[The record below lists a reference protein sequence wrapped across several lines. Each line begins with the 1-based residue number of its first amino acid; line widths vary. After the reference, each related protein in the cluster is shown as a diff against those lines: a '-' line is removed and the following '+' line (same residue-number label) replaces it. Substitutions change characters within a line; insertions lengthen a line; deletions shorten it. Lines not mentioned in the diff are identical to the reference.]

1 MFCILKVIHYYWLI
15 FANLREKCFKIYCLE
30 SAKFLSAP
38 GFVWQASLR
47 KAEVKLELLTD
58 TDMLLMVEKDI
69 RGEICHAIHRYE
81 KANNKHRKDSDKN
94 KELSCLK
101 YWGLNNLCG
110 WAMPN
115 KFPVDN
121 FE

>member
-15 FANLREKCFKIYCLE
+15 FANLREKCFKIYYLE

-69 RGEICHAIHRYE
+69 RGENVMQFIDMKKLITNIGKILIKIKNCHV
-81 KANNKHRKDSDKN
+81 
-94 KELSCLK
+94 
-101 YWGLNNLCG
+101 LNIG
-110 WAMPN
+110 
-115 KFPVDN
+115 V
-121 FE
+121 

>member
-1 MFCILKVIHYYWLI
+1 
-15 FANLREKCFKIYCLE
+15 
-30 SAKFLSAP
+30 
-38 GFVWQASLR
+38 
-47 KAEVKLELLTD
+47 
-58 TDMLLMVEKDI
+58 MVEKDI

-110 WAMPN
+110 
-115 KFPVDN
+115 
-121 FE
+121 

>member
-1 MFCILKVIHYYWLI
+1 MFFILKVIHYYWLI
-15 FANLREKCFKIYCLE
+15 FTNLREYCFKIYCLE

-38 GFVWQASLR
+38 GFVWQASLT
-47 KAEVKLELLTD
+47 KTEVKLELLTD

-69 RGEICHAIHRYE
+69 RGEICHAIHRYA
-81 KANNKHRKDSDKN
+81 KANNKYMKDSDKY

-110 WAMPN
+110 WAIYV
-115 KFPVDN
+115 KQVSSR
-121 FE
+121 

>member
-47 KAEVKLELLTD
+47 KADVKLELLTD
-58 TDMLLMVEKDI
+58 TDMLLMD
-69 RGEICHAIHRYE
+69 
-81 KANNKHRKDSDKN
+81 
-94 KELSCLK
+94 
-101 YWGLNNLCG
+101 
-110 WAMPN
+110 
-115 KFPVDN
+115 
-121 FE
+121 